1 MKAGGADNGRKEGG
15 RERRREGTKEGGRAD
30 LTSRAAT
37 VHQILSCPGAV
48 KASLDGPNN
57 PKTANHAR
65 PHESSGGTSR
75 RNDNNRGSDRAK
87 GGGTKRERE
96 EYENPLYRETHTFI
110 L

>member
-1 MKAGGADNGRKEGG
+1 MLEERTTEGNKEGG
-15 RERRREGTKEGGRAD
+15 SEGGRAD

-37 VHQILSCPGAV
+37 VHQVRSCPEEV

-65 PHESSGGTSR
+65 PHESSGTSR
-75 RNDNNRGSDRAK
+75 RHDDNHGSDRA
-87 GGGTKRERE
+87 GGGAERER
-96 EYENPLYRETHTFI
+96 EYENPLDMETHTFT